1 MFRYFQRLYILPH
14 LCVSEGSHKLS
25 SMCLIKLAD
34 KTLPRKCGEKWLTAR
49 IGHLL
54 APLYP
59 SKPQS
64 FQFMASFEIS
74 WFPSRWCTRYTH
86 CTCRPCTYPLKHKII
101 FKYVLVNYSKEDSAC
116 TTWNSLINFLLSF
129 LFDLMKNLNTLS
141 LGCGDHGF
149 HRKSTL
155 VRLTKCQCRMCI
167 LLHTTIALELNTPDF
182 FNSDL
187 SLILLC
193 ETYIAK
199 SGFLFMVWS
208 QILLFP
214 VLLLCL

>member
-1 MFRYFQRLYILPH
+1 MTDRAYWAFTSSSLSQQASEFPVYGFIRDQLIFQPMMYQVHSPLQPQIIL
-14 LCVSEGSHKLS
+14 
-25 SMCLIKLAD
+25 
-34 KTLPRKCGEKWLTAR
+34 
-49 IGHLL
+49 
-54 APLYP
+54 
-59 SKPQS
+59 
-64 FQFMASFEIS
+64 
-74 WFPSRWCTRYTH
+74 
-86 CTCRPCTYPLKHKII
+86 
-101 FKYVLVNYSKEDSAC
+101 KYVLVNYSKEDSAC

>member
-1 MFRYFQRLYILPH
+1 MSWLMDFQPGADDYLSDRGQIFEYTMHMSIHRWCH
-14 LCVSEGSHKLS
+14 LIQVQTLWCSGIFKDCTSFLICVSEGSHKLS

-64 FQFMASFEIS
+64 FQFMASLGIS
-74 WFPSRWCTRYTH
+74 WFSNQWCTRYTH

-149 HRKSTL
+149 HRKSTS

-167 LLHTTIALELNTPDF
+167 LLF
-182 FNSDL
+182 
-187 SLILLC
+187 
-193 ETYIAK
+193 
-199 SGFLFMVWS
+199 
-208 QILLFP
+208 
-214 VLLLCL
+214 